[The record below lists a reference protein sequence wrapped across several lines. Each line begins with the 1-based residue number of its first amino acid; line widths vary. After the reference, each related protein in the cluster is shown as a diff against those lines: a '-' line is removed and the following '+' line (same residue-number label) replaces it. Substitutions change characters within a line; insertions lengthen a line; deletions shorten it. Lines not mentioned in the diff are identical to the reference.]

1 MIEVIATILLAA
13 GDKDVPWQIL
23 LPGAFVIPIAVLLG
37 FSFFVRRRGGGH

>member
-1 MIEVIATILLAA
+1 MTGLIVAILLTA

-37 FSFFVRRRGGGH
+37 FSFLVRRRGGGH

>member
-1 MIEVIATILLAA
+1 MTGLIAAILLAG

-23 LPGAFVIPIAVLLG
+23 LPGAFIIPIAVLLC

>member
-1 MIEVIATILLAA
+1 MTELIATIMLAA

-23 LPGAFVIPIAVLLG
+23 LPGAFIIPIAVLLG